1 MFKNK
6 KIKLFL
12 ILGVIL
18 FSPIGVVGCSTKNN
32 TKSINASY
40 IETFFENSNDV
51 NGQFDI
57 IENQAD
63 LVMLLKNDTPKKYN
77 DSFFETNSLLVFK
90 IVESSLK
97 DKSEIDSY
105 EINNKTITINVKE
118 VESKD
123 DNVTGCWW
131 YILELSKAE
140 INSFENIKIIKNNK
154 EIISDN
160 KIMLNS
166 YLKQFDLGDE
176 KDIFN
181 GSEDDN
187 FTTDSIIIVLKKTTT
202 YPEFKLKYV
211 NIKEATSFS
220 YLSGKKPS
228 LNDES
233 QKNFRQIIEIKLNNV
248 DKHRII
254 EIITEI
260 EKLEFIKL
268 ASPNMIEVG
277 NIVEDSLL

>member
-6 KIKLFL
+6 TIKLFL
-12 ILGVIL
+12 MLGVIF
-18 FSPIGVVGCSTKNN
+18 FSLVGVVGCSTKNN

-63 LVMLLKNDTPKKYN
+63 LVMLFKNDTPKKYN

-105 EINNKTITINVKE
+105 EINDKTITINVKG

-160 KIMLNS
+160 KIMLNN

-211 NIKEATSFS
+211 KIK
-220 YLSGKKPS
+220 
-228 LNDES
+228 
-233 QKNFRQIIEIKLNNV
+233 
-248 DKHRII
+248 
-254 EIITEI
+254 
-260 EKLEFIKL
+260 
-268 ASPNMIEVG
+268 
-277 NIVEDSLL
+277 

>member
-1 MFKNK
+1 MFKSK
-6 KIKLFL
+6 KNKLFL

-18 FSPIGVVGCSTKNN
+18 FSLIGVVGCSTKNN
-32 TKSINASY
+32 TKTINASY

-77 DSFFETNSLLVFK
+77 DSFFETNSLLIFK

-97 DKSEIDSY
+97 DKSEIESY
-105 EINNKTITINVKE
+105 EINDKTITINVKE

-123 DNVTGCWW
+123 DNVTDCWW

-176 KDIFN
+176 KDLFD

-220 YLSGKKPS
+220 YLSGQKPS

-254 EIITEI
+254 EIIKEI

-277 NIVEDSLL
+277 AT

>member
-6 KIKLFL
+6 TIKFFL

-18 FSPIGVVGCSTKNN
+18 FSLVGVVGCSTKNN

-63 LVMLLKNDTPKKYN
+63 LVILLKNDTPKKYN

-105 EINNKTITINVKE
+105 EINDKTITINVKG

-123 DNVTGCWW
+123 DNVTGCWR
-131 YILELSKAE
+131 YILELSKVE

-160 KIMLNS
+160 KIMLNN

-187 FTTDSIIIVLKKTTT
+187 FTTDSIIIKKTTT
-202 YPEFKLKYV
+202 YPEFKLKYI

-220 YLSGKKPS
+220 YLSGQKPS

-248 DKHRII
+248 DKRRII
-254 EIITEI
+254 EIIKEI
-260 EKLEFIKL
+260 EKLEFIKF

-277 NIVEDSLL
+277 AT